1 MITDYR
7 DYIKTY
13 DELIKIPGFQERL
26 EYLLLYGT
34 VAKDTFGYERYLNQI
49 LYKCPE
55 WRKIRNEVIAR
66 DQANNLACDGF
77 EINRYALVHHINPI
91 TVEDVMYRRP
101 NVFDLNNL
109 VTTNL
114 ATHNI
119 IHYGSLSDVQ
129 NIFPVE
135 RTANDT
141 CPWRKM

>member
-1 MITDYR
+1 MDYQR
-7 DYIKTY
+7 DSIKSY
-13 DELIKIPGFQERL
+13 EELIKIPTFQERL

-55 WRKIRNEVIAR
+55 WRRIRNEVIVR
-66 DQANNLACDGF
+66 DQANDLGCEGF
-77 EINRYALVHHINPI
+77 EINKYALVHHLNPI
-91 TVEDVMYRRP
+91 TVEDVMYRRS

-109 VTTNL
+109 ITTKL

-129 NIFPVE
+129 NLFPVE

-141 CPWRKM
+141 CPWRKL